1 MTAAPP
7 LPDSLARA
15 QHAAAAY
22 GRGMRAT
29 ILSALGFLWLGWGF
43 GSVDSFPVARW
54 LALYLTTAVFVTV
67 AVRALLRGK
76 ALATLCGARRDDF
89 WAEHSRQFKL
99 ITIFEGSS
107 CGIVLVLTNH
117 FHRPELLASG
127 IALVVGLH
135 FLPLARILRFPVYYW
150 VGAGIVVCAVLSAL
164 LFRGDAATATAGIG
178 TGLILWATG
187 LYSLTLSRQLT
198 RDGT

>member
-1 MTAAPP
+1 MIAAPP
-7 LPDSLARA
+7 LPNSLARA
-15 QHAAAAY
+15 QRAGAAF
-22 GRGMRAT
+22 GRGVGAT
-29 ILSALGFLWLGWGF
+29 ILSALGFFWLGWGF

-76 ALATLCGARRDDF
+76 ALATLCGVRRDDF

-99 ITIFEGSS
+99 ITIFEGSG
-107 CGIVLVLTNH
+107 CGIVLVLTSH

-135 FLPLARILRFPVYYW
+135 FLPLARILQFPVYYW
-150 VGAGIVVCAVLSAL
+150 VGAGIVVCAV
-164 LFRGDAATATAGIG
+164 
-178 TGLILWATG
+178 
-187 LYSLTLSRQLT
+187 
-198 RDGT
+198 